1 MFMQLGQ
8 RERLNKLIG
17 HRLDFRLTVKIH
29 ADFPVDIAIF
39 GVNSIDKLFADEYM
53 VFYGNPISPNGV
65 IKYQSS
71 ENIHNFD
78 FNLANH
84 KEPIVEKFI
93 ICASA
98 DHPTKTMKDIQHG
111 MVELILDGQNICTLA
126 IMPSMF
132 VLERAVML
140 ANIYR
145 KNNEWRYGAIG
156 QGFNGGLRAL
166 VEYFGGEVEEPAIPE
181 QPVISKIN
189 LRKQEIL
196 NKVSNSNP
204 SVINLT
210 KKTLISLEKKNLL
223 GIKAR
228 IGLVLD
234 RSGSMNN
241 QYKHGD
247 VQKVI
252 DRILPLAVSFDDD
265 GTFEC
270 WAFGQNSCRLDD
282 VTLNNV
288 NDYVETTNR
297 GWKKW
302 PIGHA
307 TNYEPSAIQDVI
319 EYYSKFNDGIPTFII
334 FVSDGGVTETKK
346 ITKLISE
353 SAVLPIFWQFVGIGG
368 NSYGILQKLDEM
380 TGRIIDNCNFFPLD
394 KIDQYPDERLYD
406 MLLNEFPK
414 WLEEAKRKQIVRG

>member
-1 MFMQLGQ
+1 MFMQVGQ
-8 RERLNKLIG
+8 RERLSGLIG
-17 HRLDFRLTVKIH
+17 NRLDFQISVKLN
-29 ADFPVDIAIF
+29 ADFNVDVAIF
-39 GVNSIDKLFADEYM
+39 GVNSIDKLFSDDYM
-53 VFYGNPISPNGV
+53 VYYNTPISPNGV
-65 IKYQSS
+65 IKYKQS
-71 ENIHNFD
+71 NNAHVFD
-78 FNLANH
+78 FDLNQH
-84 KEPIVEKFI
+84 KEKIVEKYI
-93 ICASA
+93 ICMTV
-98 DHPTKTMKDIQHG
+98 DHPTKTMKDIQNG
-111 MVELILDGQNICTLA
+111 MVELSLDGKNICTFA

-132 VLERAVML
+132 VAERAVML
-140 ANIYR
+140 ANIYF
-145 KNNEWRYGAIG
+145 KNEWRFGAIG
-156 QGFNGGLRAL
+156 QGFNGGLKAL
-166 VEYFGGEVEEPAIPE
+166 VEYFGGEVEESAEPP
-181 QPVISKIN
+181 QPSKVD
-189 LRKQEIL
+189 LRK
-196 NKVSNSNP
+196 KVVLDKVANASP
-204 SVINLT
+204 QMVNLT
-210 KKTLISLEKKNLL
+210 KKSLVSLEKKNLL
-223 GIKAR
+223 GMKAR

-234 RSGSMNN
+234 RSGSMHY
-241 QYKHGD
+241 QYKGGD

-270 WAFGQNSCRLDD
+270 WAFGQKSCRLDD

-288 NDYVETTNR
+288 NNYVETTNR

-302 PIGHA
+302 PIGMA
-307 TNYEPSAIQDVI
+307 SNYEPSAIQDVI

-368 NSYGILQKLDEM
+368 SSYGILQKLDEM

-406 MLLNEFPK
+406 MLLNEFPQ

>member
-1 MFMQLGQ
+1 MFFQAGQ
-8 RERLNKLIG
+8 RVPLSNLIG
-17 HRLDFRLTVKIH
+17 GALDFEVHVKFN
-29 ADFPVDIAIF
+29 ASFPIDIAIF

-53 VFYGNPISPNGV
+53 IFFNNPLSPNGAV
-65 IKYQSS
+65 KLTK
-71 ENIHNFD
+71 ENNRDIFKFD
-78 FNLANH
+78 LARH
-84 KEPIVEKFI
+84 TEMTVEKFI
-93 ICASA
+93 LCASV
-98 DHPTKTMKDIQHG
+98 DHPTKTMKDISNGMIELVKHG
-111 MVELILDGQNICTLA
+111 KVVAT
-126 IMPSMF
+126 F
-132 VLERAVML
+132 VVSADLFKNEKAVML
-140 ANIYR
+140 ASIYH
-145 KNNEWRYGAIG
+145 KNVWRFGSIG
-156 QGFNGGLRAL
+156 QGFDGGLPAL
-166 VEYFGGEVEEPAIPE
+166 VQYFGGEVEQSAE
-181 QPVISKIN
+181 QQQTSKVD
-189 LRKQEIL
+189 LRK
-196 NKVSNSNP
+196 KVVLDKVANASP
-204 SVINLT
+204 KMVDLT
-210 KKTLISLEKKNLL
+210 KKSLISLEKKNLL

-234 RSGSMNN
+234 RSGSMHN
-241 QYKHGD
+241 QYKRGD

-270 WAFGQNSCRLDD
+270 WAFGAKSCRLDD

-288 NDYVETTNR
+288 NNYVDTTNR
-297 GWKKW
+297 GWNKW
-302 PIGHA
+302 PIGVA

-368 NSYGILQKLDEM
+368 TSYGILQKLDEM

-406 MLLNEFPK
+406 MLLNEFPQ

>member
-1 MFMQLGQ
+1 MFFQAGQ
-8 RERLNKLIG
+8 RVPLSNLIG
-17 HRLDFRLTVKIH
+17 GALNFEIHVKFN
-29 ADFPVDIAIF
+29 ASFPIDIAFF

-53 VFYGNPISPNGV
+53 IFFNNPLSPNGV
-65 IKYQSS
+65 VKLSQ
-71 ENIHNFD
+71 ENNKNVFKFD
-78 FNLANH
+78 LAHH
-84 KEPIVEKFI
+84 KEKTVEKFI
-93 ICASA
+93 LCASV
-98 DHPTKTMKDIQHG
+98 DHPTKTMKDISNG
-111 MVELILDGQNICTLA
+111 MVELVKDGKVVATFVVSADLFQN
-126 IMPSMF
+126 
-132 VLERAVML
+132 EKAVML
-140 ANIYR
+140 ASVYQ
-145 KNNEWRYGAIG
+145 KNVWRFASIG
-156 QGFNGGLRAL
+156 QGFDGGLPAL
-166 VEYFGGEVEEPAIPE
+166 VQYFGGEVEASAE
-181 QPVISKIN
+181 QQPSKVD
-189 LRKQEIL
+189 LRK
-196 NKVSNSNP
+196 KVVLDKVANASP
-204 SVINLT
+204 QMVNLT
-210 KKTLISLEKKNLL
+210 KKSLVSLEKKNLL

-234 RSGSMNN
+234 RSGSMHY
-241 QYKHGD
+241 QYKGGD

-270 WAFGQNSCRLDD
+270 WAFGQKSCRLDD

-288 NDYVETTNR
+288 NNYVETTNR

-302 PIGHA
+302 PIGMA
-307 TNYEPSAIQDVI
+307 SNYEPSAIQDVI

-368 NSYGILQKLDEM
+368 SSYGILQKLDEM

-406 MLLNEFPK
+406 MLLNEFPQ